1 MAIELKNVS
10 KSFGGVKALS
20 DVSVSFGG
28 GKIYGL
34 LGSNGAG
41 KTTML
46 NIITNRLYADSGEVL
61 IDGERAPGRDRA
73 LGKVYMMAEQNL
85 FPDSMKVK
93 AAISVTADFIPGFD
107 TELALELGKKF
118 GLPLNK
124 KVKALS
130 TGYSSIL
137 RIVLALSAGTPYVI
151 FDEPV
156 LGLDA
161 QHRDMFYRLLME
173 HCGGG
178 RADGDNLHA
187 PDTGGGAAHRARG
200 DNQGRRDN
208 PKRAGGG
215 AQGRGAHRY
224 RPGGAGGRLHRRTQ
238 GAERD
243 VDRRAQDGL
252 RGGRA
257 RRAHPRG
264 AGGQPDGPA
273 GLLYKSHERGG
284 RKMNFLPIFKYRL
297 KDDLRAVAVFLA
309 VTLLCMVLVI
319 YGIMI
324 MVAEMDDRVVSNFS
338 IALTVFTFVIGI
350 VTVREDLRLG
360 IQNGVSRGTSLAA
373 SFAGN
378 VAAAL
383 VASAGVTLVEWLSMA
398 TQEST
403 NASLV
408 SLYAVIYGYESSAVG
423 QLKSFVLSFVWSG
436 SAAFVGTFLS
446 LMYWRLSKLWRWIVT
461 LGMGAVL
468 VLLLNAVTI
477 SAGFLNAVVRF
488 FRWLGAAPLNLCV
501 FLIGVAIA
509 FAVFDWLLARKAPI
523 TAATA

>member
-107 TELALELGKKF
+107 TELALELAKKF

-130 TGYSSIL
+130 TGYASIL

-178 RADGDNLHA
+178 EQTVIISTHLIQEAAPLIEHAVIIKDGEIIRNA
-187 PDTGGGAAHRARG
+187 PAEELKGAAH
-200 DNQGRRDN
+200 
-208 PKRAGGG
+208 
-215 AQGRGAHRY
+215 
-224 RPGGAGGRLHRRTQ
+224 T
-238 GAERD
+238 
-243 VDRRAQDGL
+243 VT
-252 RGGRA
+252 
-257 RRAHPRG
+257 
-264 AGGQPDGPA
+264 GPA
-273 GLLYKSHERGG
+273 GLVDGYTAG
-284 RKMNFLPIFKYRL
+284 RR
-297 KDDLRAVAVFLA
+297 
-309 VTLLCMVLVI
+309 
-319 YGIMI
+319 
-324 MVAEMDDRVVSNFS
+324 
-338 IALTVFTFVIGI
+338 
-350 VTVREDLRLG
+350 
-360 IQNGVSRGTSLAA
+360 
-373 SFAGN
+373 
-378 VAAAL
+378 
-383 VASAGVTLVEWLSMA
+383 
-398 TQEST
+398 
-403 NASLV
+403 
-408 SLYAVIYGYESSAVG
+408 
-423 QLKSFVLSFVWSG
+423 VLSATSIGGLKTACVEGEPDARVPAGLEVSPMGLQDYFI
-436 SAAFVGTFLS
+436 S
-446 LMYWRLSKLWRWIVT
+446 LMNEE
-461 LGMGAVL
+461 GA
-468 VLLLNAVTI
+468 
-477 SAGFLNAVVRF
+477 
-488 FRWLGAAPLNLCV
+488 
-501 FLIGVAIA
+501 
-509 FAVFDWLLARKAPI
+509 K
-523 TAATA
+523 

>member
-107 TELALELGKKF
+107 TELALELAKKF

-130 TGYSSIL
+130 TGYASIL

-178 RADGDNLHA
+178 EQTVIISTHLIQEAAPLIEHA
-187 PDTGGGAAHRARG
+187 VIIKGGKILRDTSAEELTGAAH
-200 DNQGRRDN
+200 
-208 PKRAGGG
+208 
-215 AQGRGAHRY
+215 
-224 RPGGAGGRLHRRTQ
+224 T
-238 GAERD
+238 
-243 VDRRAQDGL
+243 VT
-252 RGGRA
+252 
-257 RRAHPRG
+257 
-264 AGGQPDGPA
+264 GPA
-273 GLLYKSHERGG
+273 GLVDGYIAGRQVLNTTAIGG
-284 RKMNFLPIFKYRL
+284 L
-297 KDDLRAVAVFLA
+297 KTACVEGEPDSRIPAGL
-309 VTLLCMVLVI
+309 
-319 YGIMI
+319 
-324 MVAEMDDRVVSNFS
+324 EVSAMGLQDYF
-338 IALTVFTFVIGI
+338 I
-350 VTVREDLRLG
+350 
-360 IQNGVSRGTSLAA
+360 
-373 SFAGN
+373 
-378 VAAAL
+378 
-383 VASAGVTLVEWLSMA
+383 
-398 TQEST
+398 
-403 NASLV
+403 
-408 SLYAVIYGYESSAVG
+408 
-423 QLKSFVLSFVWSG
+423 
-436 SAAFVGTFLS
+436 S
-446 LMYWRLSKLWRWIVT
+446 LMNEEDAK
-461 LGMGAVL
+461 
-468 VLLLNAVTI
+468 
-477 SAGFLNAVVRF
+477 
-488 FRWLGAAPLNLCV
+488 
-501 FLIGVAIA
+501 
-509 FAVFDWLLARKAPI
+509 
-523 TAATA
+523 

>member
-130 TGYSSIL
+130 TGYASIL

-178 RADGDNLHA
+178 EQTVIISTHLIQEAAPLIEHAVIIKDGEIIRNA
-187 PDTGGGAAHRARG
+187 PAEELKGAAH
-200 DNQGRRDN
+200 
-208 PKRAGGG
+208 
-215 AQGRGAHRY
+215 
-224 RPGGAGGRLHRRTQ
+224 T
-238 GAERD
+238 
-243 VDRRAQDGL
+243 VT
-252 RGGRA
+252 
-257 RRAHPRG
+257 
-264 AGGQPDGPA
+264 GPA
-273 GLLYKSHERGG
+273 GLVDGYTAG
-284 RKMNFLPIFKYRL
+284 RR
-297 KDDLRAVAVFLA
+297 
-309 VTLLCMVLVI
+309 
-319 YGIMI
+319 
-324 MVAEMDDRVVSNFS
+324 
-338 IALTVFTFVIGI
+338 
-350 VTVREDLRLG
+350 
-360 IQNGVSRGTSLAA
+360 
-373 SFAGN
+373 
-378 VAAAL
+378 
-383 VASAGVTLVEWLSMA
+383 
-398 TQEST
+398 
-403 NASLV
+403 
-408 SLYAVIYGYESSAVG
+408 
-423 QLKSFVLSFVWSG
+423 VLSATSIGGLKTACVEGEPDARVPAGLEVSPMGLQDYFI
-436 SAAFVGTFLS
+436 S
-446 LMYWRLSKLWRWIVT
+446 LMNEE
-461 LGMGAVL
+461 GA
-468 VLLLNAVTI
+468 
-477 SAGFLNAVVRF
+477 
-488 FRWLGAAPLNLCV
+488 
-501 FLIGVAIA
+501 
-509 FAVFDWLLARKAPI
+509 K
-523 TAATA
+523 

>member
-107 TELALELGKKF
+107 TELALELAKKF

-130 TGYSSIL
+130 TGYASIL

-178 RADGDNLHA
+178 EQTVIISTHLIQEAAPLIEHAVIIKDGEIIRNA
-187 PDTGGGAAHRARG
+187 PAEELKGAAH
-200 DNQGRRDN
+200 
-208 PKRAGGG
+208 
-215 AQGRGAHRY
+215 
-224 RPGGAGGRLHRRTQ
+224 T
-238 GAERD
+238 
-243 VDRRAQDGL
+243 VT
-252 RGGRA
+252 
-257 RRAHPRG
+257 
-264 AGGQPDGPA
+264 GPA
-273 GLLYKSHERGG
+273 GLVDGYTAG
-284 RKMNFLPIFKYRL
+284 RR
-297 KDDLRAVAVFLA
+297 
-309 VTLLCMVLVI
+309 
-319 YGIMI
+319 
-324 MVAEMDDRVVSNFS
+324 
-338 IALTVFTFVIGI
+338 
-350 VTVREDLRLG
+350 
-360 IQNGVSRGTSLAA
+360 
-373 SFAGN
+373 
-378 VAAAL
+378 
-383 VASAGVTLVEWLSMA
+383 
-398 TQEST
+398 
-403 NASLV
+403 
-408 SLYAVIYGYESSAVG
+408 
-423 QLKSFVLSFVWSG
+423 VLSATSIGGLKTACVEGEPEGRILAGLEVSPMGLQDYFI
-436 SAAFVGTFLS
+436 S
-446 LMYWRLSKLWRWIVT
+446 LMNEE
-461 LGMGAVL
+461 GA
-468 VLLLNAVTI
+468 
-477 SAGFLNAVVRF
+477 
-488 FRWLGAAPLNLCV
+488 
-501 FLIGVAIA
+501 
-509 FAVFDWLLARKAPI
+509 K
-523 TAATA
+523 